1 MMLHIA
7 NVLTHAQV
15 QALRQLIDAA
25 PWTDGRSSVGE
36 QGALVKRNRQ
46 LPQDHPVARQA
57 GASIVAALN
66 ASAHFFA
73 AALPLRVGAPL
84 FNRYEGGETYGLHV
98 DGAARREPD
107 GWMRTDLSC
116 TVFLSEPDSYAGGE
130 LEVVD
135 TYGTHLVKL
144 PAGDVILY
152 PSSSLHQ
159 VLPVTQ
165 GVRIASVLWLQSMV
179 RDDAQRRQIYELD
192 QAIQS
197 LRAKYGDGPEV
208 LTLTN
213 HYHNLLRL
221 WSEI

>member
-7 NVLTHAQV
+7 NVLTASQV
-15 QALRQLIDAA
+15 QALRQAIDTG
-25 PWTDGRSSVGE
+25 PWSDGRASVGE
-36 QGALVKRNRQ
+36 QGALVKHNRQ
-46 LPQDHPVARQA
+46 LPVDHPIAQQA
-57 GASIVAALN
+57 GSTVLAALQ
-66 ASAHFFA
+66 ASPHFFA
-73 AALPLRVGAPL
+73 AALPLRIGVPL

-98 DGAARREPD
+98 DGAVRREACD
-107 GWMRTDLSC
+107 WLRTDLSC
-116 TVFLSEPDSYAGGE
+116 TVFLSQPDSYEGGE

-135 TYGTHLVKL
+135 TYGAHQVKL

-159 VLPVTQ
+159 VLAVTR
-165 GVRIASVLWLQSMV
+165 GVRVSAVLWLQSMV

-197 LRAKYGDGPEV
+197 LRTRYGDGPEV

-221 WSEI
+221 WSET